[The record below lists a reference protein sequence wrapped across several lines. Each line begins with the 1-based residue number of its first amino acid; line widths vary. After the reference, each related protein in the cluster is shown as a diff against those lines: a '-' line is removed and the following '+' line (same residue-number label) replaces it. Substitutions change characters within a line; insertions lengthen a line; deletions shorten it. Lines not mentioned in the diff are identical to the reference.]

1 MDPIGVWVKGK
12 RDWALLHRCRRCGFI
27 RANRIAADD
36 NEESLFLLAATP
48 LSSLPFP
55 AERTLER
62 LGRETEKKTGEQR

>member
-1 MDPIGVWVKGK
+1 MDPIGVWVKER

-36 NEESLFLLAATP
+36 NEEALFLLAATP

-55 AERTLER
+55 AEGTLKR
-62 LGRETEKKTGEQR
+62 LKPGN